1 MRISKAW
8 LIAAK
13 DLRIFRTKRN
23 VLYSAAFIP
32 FMLAVALPLLIR
44 FISTKPNIT
53 APILENF
60 LNAFSFFFV
69 ILAAITPTAIAS
81 YSMVGEKVQKS
92 LEPLLAA
99 PITDSELLMGKAMAS
114 FIPTIVPIWVASVI
128 FMVLVDIFS
137 SGKLGFSYYPNGTIA
152 LIMLLLV
159 PLAVI
164 FSIGLNVLISSR
176 VNDVRTAQMYGY
188 FSVLPFA
195 AVYLLTEIQVLK
207 LDTVD
212 LWIIAGVLLIINL
225 ILFPSSAR
233 TFQREK
239 ILTEWR

>member
-1 MRISKAW
+1 MRLSKAW
-8 LIAAK
+8 LISSK

-32 FMLAVALPLLIR
+32 FILAVGLPLLIR
-44 FISTKPNIT
+44 FISSRPNVT
-53 APILENF
+53 ASILENF

-69 ILAAITPTAIAS
+69 ILSAITPTAIAS
-81 YSMVGEKVQKS
+81 YSLVGEKVQKS

-99 PITDSELLMGKAMAS
+99 PITDSELLAGKAMAS
-114 FIPTIVPIWVASVI
+114 FIPTIVPIYLAAII
-128 FMVLVDIFS
+128 FMVLADIFS
-137 SGKLGFSYYPNGTIA
+137 HGMLDYNYYPNWTIA

-188 FSVLPFA
+188 FSVLPLA

-207 LDTVD
+207 LDTGT
-212 LWIIAGVLLIINL
+212 LWIIAGILLIVNL
-225 ILFPSSAR
+225 ILFPASAR